1 MKHRLE
7 HLRQPNA
14 YPRRTAPRVARAPRS
29 SVRAGPR
36 SNGDLPRPK
45 PPPAPV
51 APSSESSPIRDRGI
65 SLLAIFTAATLLI
78 VALVCLVG
86 SVDRWWILIPV
97 MAIDLAVTGA
107 VLAVMVRLLD
117 DGSGA

>member
-1 MKHRLE
+1 VGHRLE
-7 HLRQPNA
+7 HLQQPDP
-14 YPRRTAPRVARAPRS
+14 YPGRTAPRVARAPRP
-29 SVRAGPR
+29 SVPARPR
-36 SNGDLPRPK
+36 SNRDAPGPK
-45 PPPAPV
+45 PAPG

-78 VALVCLVG
+78 VALVCLLG

-97 MAIDLAVTGA
+97 MAIDLTVTGA